1 MAWVSV
7 GVPTLNGRFVPKQ
20 MFFTKG
26 MGKHRENLQSFEEA
40 LRDAGIAAYN
50 LVRVSSIYPPHCKII
65 SRGKG
70 LAQLTAGEIVF
81 CIMAESRTNEPNRL
95 AGAGIGLAVPAEKS
109 QHGYIAEHHG
119 FGMTQRACADYVE
132 DMAATMLART
142 QGIDLDPD
150 TAYNERKEI
159 YQAKG
164 LVVRTRAV
172 VQTVEGDKN
181 GLWTTA
187 LAAAV
192 LLP

>member
-1 MAWVSV
+1 ML
-7 GVPTLNGRFVPKQ
+7 VPRM

-26 MGKHRENLQSFEEA
+26 HGKHRHNLQSFEEA
-40 LRDAGIAAYN
+40 LRDAGIAEFN
-50 LVRVSSIYPPHCKII
+50 LVRVSSIYPPGCRIV
-65 SRGKG
+65 SRRRG
-70 LAQLTAGEIVF
+70 LEELQPGQIVF
-81 CIMAESRTNEPNRL
+81 CVLAEARTNEPNRL
-95 AGAGIGLAVPAEKS
+95 GCAGVGLAIPAQKD

-119 FGMTQRACADYVE
+119 FGMNQRTCIDYVE

-142 QGIDLDPD
+142 RGIDLDPD
-150 TAYNERKEI
+150 KAYNERKEI

-192 LLP
+192 LVV

>member
-1 MAWVSV
+1 
-7 GVPTLNGRFVPKQ
+7 

-26 MGKHRENLQSFEEA
+26 AGKHRDNLQSFEEA
-40 LRDAGIAAYN
+40 LRNAGIAPYN
-50 LVRVSSIYPPHCKII
+50 LVRVSSIYPPHCKIV
-65 SRGKG
+65 SRERG
-70 LAQLTAGEIVF
+70 LAQLALGEIVF
-81 CIMAESRTNEPNRL
+81 CVMAESRTNEPNRL
-95 AGAGIGLAVPAEKS
+95 ACAGIGLALPADRSK
-109 QHGYIAEHHG
+109 HGYIAEHHG

-150 TAYNERKEI
+150 KAYNERREI

-187 LAAAV
+187 LSAAV

>member
-1 MAWVSV
+1 
-7 GVPTLNGRFVPKQ
+7 

-26 MGKHRENLQSFEEA
+26 AGKHRQNLQSFEEA
-40 LRDAGIAAYN
+40 LRDAGIAPFN
-50 LVRVSSIYPPHCKII
+50 LVRVSSIYPPNCRIL
-65 SRGKG
+65 SRRKG
-70 LAQLTAGEIVF
+70 LEQLSPGEIVF
-81 CIMAESRTNEPNRL
+81 CVMAESRTNEPNRL
-95 AGAGIGLAVPAEKS
+95 AGAGIGLALPADKN

-119 FGMTQRACADYVE
+119 FGMTQRVCADYVE

-150 TAYNERKEI
+150 TAYNERKDI
-159 YQAKG
+159 YRTKG
-164 LVVRTRAV
+164 LVVKTRAA

-192 LLP
+192 FVL

>member
-1 MAWVSV
+1 
-7 GVPTLNGRFVPKQ
+7 

-26 MGKHRENLQSFEEA
+26 DGKHRENLQSFEEA
-40 LRDAGIAAYN
+40 LRDAGIAAFN

-65 SRGKG
+65 SRSRG
-70 LAQLTAGEIVF
+70 LELLDPGQIVF
-81 CIMAESRTNEPNRL
+81 VVLAETRTNEPNRL
-95 AGAGIGLAVPAEKS
+95 ACAGIGLAVPADSTKY
-109 QHGYIAEHHG
+109 GYISEHHG

-132 DMAATMLART
+132 DMAATMLAQT

-150 TAYNERKEI
+150 KAYNERKEI

-172 VQTVEGDKN
+172 VQSVEGDKN

-187 LAAAV
+187 VAAAV
-192 LLP
+192 LIP